1 MYYFGY
7 SIIHETY
14 VMIGCQLLN
23 VVFSHFLYSIL
34 ILQGTANKLTCQT
47 CMATAL
53 QLHGNSMATAPKY
66 ATLFLVLRWQE
77 NMIEGGLVTAR
88 GGFHKWQ
95 NIK

>member
-53 QLHGNSMATAPKY
+53 QQCFLLAISDDLGSATKWY
-66 ATLFLVLRWQE
+66 ATERMYYVNSLNQVCR
-77 NMIEGGLVTAR
+77 T
-88 GGFHKWQ
+88 H
-95 NIK
+95 